1 MSAIWKY
8 LNYIGCYRILI
19 IFLALWLIIL
29 VICAFPMLN
38 TNVSNLDSKLSNRLS
53 NALRDLEDLYK
64 QNEELRYILKDISLK

>member
-19 IFLALWLIIL
+19 VFLALWLIIL

-38 TNVSNLDSKLSNRLS
+38 TNASNSDIKLSNRLS
-53 NALRDLEDLYK
+53 SALRDLEDLYK
-64 QNEELRYILKDISLK
+64 QNEELREILKDISLK

>member
-19 IFLALWLIIL
+19 VFLALWLIIL

-38 TNVSNLDSKLSNRLS
+38 TNISNSDTKLATRLS
-53 NALRDLEDLYK
+53 SALRDLEDLYK
-64 QNEELRYILKDISLK
+64 QNEELREILKDISVK

>member
-38 TNVSNLDSKLSNRLS
+38 TNVSSSDTNLSTRLS
-53 NALRDLEDLYK
+53 SALRDLEDLYK
-64 QNEELRYILKDISLK
+64 QNEELREILKDISLK

>member
-19 IFLALWLIIL
+19 VFLALWLIIL

-38 TNVSNLDSKLSNRLS
+38 TNVSNFDTKLGNRLT
-53 NALRDLEDLYK
+53 NALKVLEELYK
-64 QNEELRYILKDISLK
+64 QNEELREIFSDISLR

>member
-19 IFLALWLIIL
+19 VFLALWLIIL

-38 TNVSNLDSKLSNRLS
+38 TNISNSDTKLVTRLS
-53 NALRDLEDLYK
+53 SALRDLDDLYK
-64 QNEELRYILKDISLK
+64 QNEELRGILKDISLK

>member
-38 TNVSNLDSKLSNRLS
+38 TNVSNSDSKLSNRVT

-64 QNEELRYILKDISLK
+64 QNEELRDILKDISLK